1 MERDHKYEPDLFCEG
16 CGAMG
21 GYNVMGNILCE
32 DCLASEENCK
42 DPLDY
47 CACGEYIGNTVIGT
61 TMCAACEMR
70 VAEAM
75 EPVYATLHFYHNDPE
90 SMRRFRKI
98 QKVDDFSGV
107 LFEFDQ
113 WLRSEIKYHEHE
125 EYQPVR
131 DEFWKFCEHYGID
144 PWEDE

>member
-1 MERDHKYEPDLFCEG
+1 MCRDYKYEPDLFCDG

-21 GYNVMGNILCE
+21 GYDIMGDILCE
-32 DCLASEENCK
+32 DCLASE
-42 DPLDY
+42 DY
-47 CACGEYIGNTVIGT
+47 CAED
-61 TMCAACEMR
+61 
-70 VAEAM
+70 M

-98 QKVDDFSGV
+98 QQVDDYAGA

-113 WLRSEIKYHEHE
+113 WLRTQIKYAEHD

-131 DEFWKFCEHYGID
+131 DEFWKFCEYYGID
-144 PWEDE
+144 PMED

>member
-1 MERDHKYEPDLFCEG
+1 MSGNALVYEPDSFCDG
-16 CGAMG
+16 CGARG
-21 GYNVMGNILCE
+21 GYDVMGDILCE
-32 DCLASEENCK
+32 HCLAAEDGYVSE
-42 DPLDY
+42 DLPDY
-47 CACGEYIGNTVIGT
+47 
-61 TMCAACEMR
+61 
-70 VAEAM
+70 
-75 EPVYATLHFYHNDPE
+75 EPVYATLHFYHDDPE

-98 QKVDDFSGV
+98 QKTDDFSGV

-131 DEFWKFCEHYGID
+131 DEFWRFCDERGVD